1 MDANPGRVHFSPT
14 NPTMFAAYFFD
25 DKNNKPGYWTHGIF
39 DLNEPSKF
47 KDLDLVGSGGRSDWT
62 PDGQKIYYIG
72 KGESFN
78 NIWTVS
84 PYTLEK
90 HQITHFQDQRISN
103 ASLSPDGK
111 TLALSRGVATGR
123 IIKITGF

>member
-1 MDANPGRVHFSPT
+1 
-14 NPTMFAAYFFD
+14 MFAAYFFD
-25 DKNNKPGYWTHGIF
+25 DKNNKPGRFKHAIF
-39 DLNEPSKF
+39 DLSDTSTF
-47 KDLDLVGSGGRSDWT
+47 TDLNLVGSGGRSDWT